1 MIDEGVGPN
10 HVMKFDVPAEI
21 IAAAKN
27 RFAAREELFKLKA
40 TG

>member
-21 IAAAKN
+21 IAAAKH
-27 RFAAREELFKLKA
+27 RFDAREELFKLKA